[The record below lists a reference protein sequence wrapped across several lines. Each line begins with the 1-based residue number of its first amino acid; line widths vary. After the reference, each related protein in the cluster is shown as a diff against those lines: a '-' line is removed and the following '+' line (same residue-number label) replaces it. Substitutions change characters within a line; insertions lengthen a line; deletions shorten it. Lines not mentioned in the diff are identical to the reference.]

1 VVLLVRVLF
10 DVEVEFV
17 RRVLVV
23 GVAVELLLAD
33 VLMVVRVVVVE
44 FVAVWVAVV
53 RLLRLKVLVVELA
66 TVDVDV
72 VFFAIM
78 TVPDVVLLVAL
89 ELLVVDAVG
98 WLVEVD
104 VVGELTRV
112 DELVVV
118 EPGVAVE
125 LIVARV
131 VRALE
136 VSLVR
141 EVELAAV

>member
-1 VVLLVRVLF
+1 MLVLARVLF

-23 GVAVELLLAD
+23 GV
-33 VLMVVRVVVVE
+33 
-44 FVAVWVAVV
+44 
-53 RLLRLKVLVVELA
+53 
-66 TVDVDV
+66 DV

-78 TVPDVVLLVAL
+78 TVPDVVLLDEL
-89 ELLVVDAVG
+89 ELLVVDAVS

-104 VVGELTRV
+104 DVGVLTRV

-118 EPGVAVE
+118 EPVLAVE
-125 LIVARV
+125 LIVANV
-131 VRALE
+131 VGAPE

-141 EVELAAV
+141 EVELAVV

>member
-1 VVLLVRVLF
+1 MVEVWFVRELYVVEFVVLLIRVLF
-10 DVEVEFV
+10 DIEVEFV

-23 GVAVELLLAD
+23 GVAVVWLL
-33 VLMVVRVVVVE
+33 MPT
-44 FVAVWVAVV
+44 
-53 RLLRLKVLVVELA
+53 VLVVELT

-78 TVPDVVLLVAL
+78 TVPDVVLLAAV
-89 ELLVVDAVG
+89 ELLVVDAFS

-104 VVGELTRV
+104 VVAVPTRV
-112 DELVVV
+112 DELVAV
-118 EPGVAVE
+118 EPVLAIELTVAS
-125 LIVARV
+125 V
-131 VRALE
+131 VGALE